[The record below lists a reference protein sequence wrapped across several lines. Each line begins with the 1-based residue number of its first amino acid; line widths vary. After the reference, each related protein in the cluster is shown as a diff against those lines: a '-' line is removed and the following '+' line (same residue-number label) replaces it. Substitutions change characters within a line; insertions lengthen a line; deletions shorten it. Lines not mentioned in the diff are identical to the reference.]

1 MNRILSF
8 LCLVSLLVF
17 QMSCNKGIMDLESS
31 EGELKTRATEQKVKD
46 LIQQARSGDAEA
58 YKSLAICYRD
68 GKGVEKSYLNMVC
81 LYSNYCKKTG
91 GVVENVVEILGET
104 DPFRLLLEIVNSSL
118 SDEDVVKRMEYI
130 QKYAREE
137 MKAIKAFGN
146 LSVVENSENALN
158 EIRDAE
164 SMGSELAALF
174 QVMYYEEANRIEDY
188 EQNLIRLSGKYPF
201 LNLKLGELFEEKYKE
216 SNDSADIQKAMDY
229 YYEADVYGMLT
240 PQYAN
245 RLIKIYK
252 QYGEQGMMTC
262 DNYEIERL
270 KQVANI
276 KD

>member
-1 MNRILSF
+1 
-8 LCLVSLLVF
+8 
-17 QMSCNKGIMDLESS
+17 MDLENS
-31 EGELKTRATEQKVKD
+31 GMKFKTHEIENKVQN
-46 LIQQARSGDAEA
+46 LIQQARNGNAEA

-68 GKGVEKSYLNMVC
+68 GKGVERSYLNMVC

-91 GVVENVVEILGET
+91 GVVENVVEILDET

-118 SDEDVVKRMEYI
+118 SDEDVVKRMGHI
-130 QKYAREE
+130 QKYAPEE

-146 LSVVENSENALN
+146 LSVVENSEKALN

-201 LNLKLGELFEEKYKE
+201 LNLKLGELFEEKYVV
-216 SNDSADIQKAMDY
+216 SNDSADIQKAVDY
-229 YYEADVYGMLT
+229 YYEADAYGMLT

-252 QYGEQGMMTC
+252 QYGEHEMMNC

-270 KQVANI
+270 KLIATS
-276 KD
+276 